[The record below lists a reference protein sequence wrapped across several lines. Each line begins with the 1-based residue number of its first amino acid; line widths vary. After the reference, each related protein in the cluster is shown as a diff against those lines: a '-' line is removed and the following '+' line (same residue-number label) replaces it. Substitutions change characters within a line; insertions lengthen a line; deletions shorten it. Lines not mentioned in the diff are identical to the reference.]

1 MIAPLYHDFMMRTM
15 HEVDMVNGRVR
26 EIEVVA
32 EEERGVAARERG
44 VGVAARE
51 RGVAARERGIARVH
65 VRVIMQTKENE
76 ATSMRNLLLMIT
88 LW

>member
-1 MIAPLYHDFMMRTM
+1 MRTM

-32 EEERGVAARERG
+32 EE
-44 VGVAARE
+44 E